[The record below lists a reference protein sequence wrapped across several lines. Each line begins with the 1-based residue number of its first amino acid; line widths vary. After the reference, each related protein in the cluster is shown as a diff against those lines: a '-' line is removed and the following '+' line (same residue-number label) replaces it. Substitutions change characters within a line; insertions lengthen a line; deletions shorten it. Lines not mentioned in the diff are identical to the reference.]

1 MAYRMIVLIKN
12 RYGDGC
18 HQSVSGEFVLPTG
31 GVLKMKKKTYIN
43 KSAKYIIG
51 FLTI

>member
-31 GVLKMKKKTYIN
+31 GVLKMKKIYIN